1 MHTQDNARHRDY
13 RLSADI
19 GGTFTDIVLEGRGQR
34 WSTKTLTRYDAPEQA
49 IITGLQAVL
58 ADAGIST
65 ADVGIFIHGMT
76 LATNAVLE
84 RRGALTAFLTTKG
97 FRDVLEIGYE
107 TRYAPTDLMLV
118 KQSPLVPRQ
127 RRLVVDER
135 VSAKGD
141 VLVPLDECAFDAIA
155 ERLTQER
162 VESVAIGFLHA
173 YANSVHEE
181 RARELLLQRMPG
193 LSISLSSEVCPEIR
207 EYERFSTVVANAYV
221 QPIVE
226 RYLNKL
232 RNSLDE
238 IGLTAPALLMGSA
251 GGVMPLD
258 IAKRIPIRL
267 IESGPA
273 GGAVLSASIAK
284 ELKLPKVLSFDMGGT
299 TAKICFIQN
308 GEPHVAPLFEVDR
321 QSRFQKGS
329 GLPLRTPVVELVE
342 IGAGG
347 GSIASL
353 DRMNRIAV
361 GPRSAASEPGPA
373 CYGRGGDE
381 PTVTDS
387 DLIMGRLDP
396 HNFAGGR
403 MPLNTSASEVAIER
417 VIGDAL
423 SLSTTE
429 SAFGVVEIVDE
440 TMANAARVHA
450 AELGRELSEHVIIA
464 FGGAAPLHAGRLAEK
479 LGIDTIIIPRN
490 AGVGSALGFLRAPI
504 AVDLVQTAVTSLTS
518 FDAATVNQLLDGM
531 RKRVEILAGDL
542 KEQEH
547 LTASFSC
554 AMRYRG
560 QGYEIAVPIERLP
573 ATVQSLSHAFQAE
586 YARLFGRIIPD
597 GEIEVVSWQL
607 RLSKATWTAATASDA
622 PQARLSEAEFVS
634 TREIFEPRIG
644 SMVNHRIYERK
655 RMNVG
660 SRFTGPAM
668 IFEDETS
675 TVVPASFDGHVDEQG
690 NLVLTKKEQA

>member
-1 MHTQDNARHRDY
+1 MQDNDRQRGF

-19 GGTFTDIVLEGRGQR
+19 GGTFTDIVLEGGGQR
-34 WSTKTLTRYDAPEQA
+34 WSTKTLTRYDAPEKA
-49 IITGLQAVL
+49 IVTGVQDVL
-58 ADAGIST
+58 DSAGISA
-65 ADVGIFIHGMT
+65 ADVALFVHGMT

-118 KQSPLVPRQ
+118 KQSPLVPRE
-127 RRLVVDER
+127 RRFVVEER
-135 VSAKGD
+135 MSATGD
-141 VLVPLDECAFDAIA
+141 VLVPLDEAAFDAIA
-155 ERLTQER
+155 ERLVQER
-162 VESVAIGFLHA
+162 VESLAIGFLHA
-173 YANSVHEE
+173 YANGAHEA
-181 RARELLLQRMPG
+181 RARELLLERIPS

-226 RYLNKL
+226 HYLNQL
-232 RNSLDE
+232 RSSLDE

-284 ELKLPKVLSFDMGGT
+284 ELDLRKVLSFDMGGT

-403 MPLNTSASEVAIER
+403 IVLDTSASEAALKR
-417 VIGDAL
+417 VLGDAL
-423 SLSTTE
+423 SLDATE
-429 SAFGVVEIVDE
+429 AAFGVVEIVDE

-504 AVDLVQTAVTSLTS
+504 AVDLVQTAVTSLAN
-518 FDAATVNQLLDGM
+518 FDAAAVSRLLDGM
-531 RKRVEILAGDL
+531 RQKGEALAGDL
-542 KEQEH
+542 KVQES

-560 QGYEIAVPIERLP
+560 QGYEIGVPIERLP
-573 ATVQSLSHAFQAE
+573 ASGESLSKAFEVE
-586 YARLFGRIIPD
+586 YATLFGRVIRD
-597 GEIEVVSWQL
+597 GEVEVVSWQL
-607 RLSKATWTAATASDA
+607 RLSKSTWTAERGSDA
-622 PQARLSEAEFVS
+622 PPTRPSEAEFIS
-634 TREIFEPRIG
+634 TRDIFEPRIG
-644 SMVNHRIYERK
+644 TMVNHRIYERK
-655 RMNVG
+655 QLKVG
-660 SRFTGPAM
+660 SRFVGPAM
-668 IFEDETS
+668 IVEDETS
-675 TVVPASFDGHVDEQG
+675 TVVPASFDGHVDERG
-690 NLVLTKKEQA
+690 NLVLTKKEQV